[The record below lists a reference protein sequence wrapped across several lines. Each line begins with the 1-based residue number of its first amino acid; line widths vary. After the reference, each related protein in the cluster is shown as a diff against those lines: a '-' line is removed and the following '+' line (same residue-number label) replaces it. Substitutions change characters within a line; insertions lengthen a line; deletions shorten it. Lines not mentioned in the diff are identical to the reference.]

1 MKNDTLIPVYDI
13 TNCIPGGN
21 FIIKH
26 CEGTEVPQHITT
38 PHRSTGYNISLL
50 LEGDITHY
58 TDFRKFTATAPALI
72 LLAPEQVHQRTG
84 NSYYK
89 MKQLM
94 FSNDFL
100 LSETQGELACWE
112 CMFESVVVPLH
123 DNGQLQQLITYVEL
137 MEFEFNER
145 RPQQEII
152 LRNLLNAFIIS
163 AARSI
168 RLKGCV
174 RQMDSN
180 QNKIVR
186 QFKMLADQHY
196 LETTQVGKYADMLF
210 VTPGHLNDLIKS
222 VTGKTAKQII
232 DEKRVMEAKRLLFWG
247 ELSVKQIAGHLNFE
261 DDAYFNRFFKKHT
274 GQTPALFQKT
284 TREKYNNSPNLVN
297 PILFKAS

>member
-1 MKNDTLIPVYDI
+1 
-13 TNCIPGGN
+13 
-21 FIIKH
+21 
-26 CEGTEVPQHITT
+26 
-38 PHRSTGYNISLL
+38 
-50 LEGDITHY
+50 
-58 TDFRKFTATAPALI
+58 
-72 LLAPEQVHQRTG
+72 
-84 NSYYK
+84 

-94 FSNDFL
+94 FSKEFL

-112 CMFESVVVPLH
+112 CMFESVVVPLQ
-123 DNGQLQQLITYVEL
+123 DDAQLKQLNTYVQL
-137 MEFEFNER
+137 MELEFNER

-163 AARSI
+163 AARNI
-168 RLKGCV
+168 RRKGCV

-186 QFKMLADQHY
+186 QFKGLADQHF
-196 LETTQVGKYADMLF
+196 LNTTQVAQYADMLY

-247 ELSVKQIAGHLNFE
+247 EHTVKQIAGLLNFE

-297 PILFKAS
+297 PILVKAS